1 MKGFTKRA
9 ILAACVGAANAYFCR
24 LWFQPKCTKYTIDI

>member
-9 ILAACVGAANAYFCR
+9 ILAACVGAAMLITVGCGSKSKALN
-24 LWFQPKCTKYTIDI
+24 LLN

>member
-9 ILAACVGAANAYFCR
+9 ILAACVGAAMLITVGCGS
-24 LWFQPKCTKYTIDI
+24 TDI

>member
-9 ILAACVGAANAYFCR
+9 ILAACVGAAMLIVYR
-24 LWFQPKCTKYTIDI
+24 KPPDSPGVQ

>member
-9 ILAACVGAANAYFCR
+9 ILAACVGAAMLITVGWGLIKALN
-24 LWFQPKCTKYTIDI
+24 LLN